1 MGKGRQLRFH
11 QRNSQSPFLHVPYP
25 KLYIWERSLPDFLS
39 MGMLLMNQH
48 VTLAI
53 LWVWFF
59 ALLCI
64 GRTVISVSLCL
75 EDSAAVGAYSQGHGV
90 VAQRYLRLP

>member
-1 MGKGRQLRFH
+1 
-11 QRNSQSPFLHVPYP
+11 
-25 KLYIWERSLPDFLS
+25 

-59 ALLCI
+59 ALLRI

-75 EDSAAVGAYSQGHGV
+75 EDSAGVSVVIGA
-90 VAQRYLRLP
+90 AAC

>member
-75 EDSAAVGAYSQGHGV
+75 EDSAAVGTYSQGHGV

>member
-1 MGKGRQLRFH
+1 
-11 QRNSQSPFLHVPYP
+11 
-25 KLYIWERSLPDFLS
+25 

-59 ALLCI
+59 ALLHI
-64 GRTVISVSLCL
+64 GRIVISVNLCL
-75 EDSAAVGAYSQGHGV
+75 EDSAAVGTYSQGDGV
-90 VAQRYLRLP
+90 PRDI